1 MRNVYNK
8 FSVRWFIRFVLFVKV
23 RYRMNKKKPA
33 QPEKEGHDGAS
44 SEEENE
50 REALE
55 GDSEFEEI
63 ESYSE

>member
-1 MRNVYNK
+1 
-8 FSVRWFIRFVLFVKV
+8 
-23 RYRMNKKKPA
+23 MNKKKPT